1 MSSSTTRRMRKIVR
15 IDEEKCN
22 GCGDCVPSCAE
33 GAIKI
38 IDGKA
43 RLVADNLC
51 DGLGACLGHCP
62 MDAISIEEREAEEF
76 DERAVEMHLGKPAHD
91 HAPQPAPVPASQF
104 IRARTHAGGCPGSR
118 VQSFQAMPAMPNMAG
133 APTASALRQWPVQL
147 ALLPVTSAIWQDS
160 DLLIAADCVPF
171 AYPAFHSQLL
181 AGKAL
186 AIACP
191 KLDDVEPYLHKLSA
205 IFTSNRI
212 KSVTV
217 ARMEVPC
224 CSGLTRVVQRAIAQS
239 GKVIPMK
246 EIIIGIRGDCLPA

>member
-1 MSSSTTRRMRKIVR
+1 MTQRTRKIVK

-43 RLVADNLC
+43 KLVADKLC

-62 MDAISIEEREAEEF
+62 MDAITVEERPAEEF
-76 DERAVEMHLGKPAHD
+76 DHKAVEKHMARPA
-91 HAPQPAPVPASQF
+91 AKFAPVMTPMAPMSRPGQVSLGG
-104 IRARTHAGGCPGSR
+104 HGGCPGSR
-118 VQSFQAMPAMPNMAG
+118 MQTFESRPAAAAPTG
-133 APTASALRQWPVQL
+133 APTALRQWPVQL
-147 ALLPVTSAIWQDS
+147 TLLPPAGPLWQDT
-160 DLLIAADCVPF
+160 DVLIAADCVPF
-171 AYPAFHSQLL
+171 AYPEFHSQMLS
-181 AGKAL
+181 GKTL

-191 KLDDVEPYLHKLSA
+191 KLDDVEPYVQKLTA
-205 IFTSNRI
+205 IFANNNV

-224 CSGLTRVVQRAIAQS
+224 CSGLTRVVQMAIQQS
-239 GKVIPMK
+239 GAQIPFK
-246 EIIIGIRGDCLPA
+246 EIVIGIRGQVLRS